1 VLDLGHSAYFDRAPS
16 FNDNADI
23 AMTRPR
29 LAPWLLA
36 GFGVLFVFLALPWPL
51 TASGIDAPAG
61 AAVVALQH
69 EPAQPPAPAATV
81 AIASAPA
88 TQAAPVTQAAPAT
101 PVVPAVAPAELRLAE
116 AELDRVADR
125 YVAPLGSGRA
135 VLTTVPRLQERIERL
150 LAEYRVPWAAAVLL
164 EPSTGRVLAMAEH
177 SQREPGKRGLSL
189 EARAPAASV
198 FKIVTSSALLHR
210 GFAPGNEV
218 CFHGGQHRVMPANL
232 ADDPRRDRACLSL
245 SSALGKSANVVF
257 AKLADRALNAGL
269 LRAEADRFLFN
280 QTIPFAQKIETSRA
294 DIPEEPF
301 ALATTAAGFGRVR
314 LSPLHGA
321 VVAAIVANGGI
332 FVPPDVVAST
342 TGAAM
347 PAMTGPRRVLDERV
361 AAELGA
367 MMRTTV
373 TEGTGRRAFR
383 APRSSKSSM
392 QGLTVAGKT
401 GSLSEADPFRDYS
414 WFVGFAPADNPKVAF
429 AVVVVNDRSWRVKAP
444 YVAHAAVEAWADW
457 ESGKPEVAAP
467 RARAR
472 KP

>member
-1 VLDLGHSAYFDRAPS
+1 
-16 FNDNADI
+16 
-23 AMTRPR
+23 MTRPR
-29 LAPWLLA
+29 LAPWLLV

-61 AAVVALQH
+61 ALVLAGRH
-69 EPAQPPAPAATV
+69 EPEPAPVPT
-81 AIASAPA
+81 APA
-88 TQAAPVTQAAPAT
+88 RVAPVMMAIPP
-101 PVVPAVAPAELRLAE
+101 PVPPDELRLAE
-116 AELDRVADR
+116 AVLDRVADH

-135 VLTTVPRLQERIERL
+135 VLTTVPRLQGRIEKL
-150 LAEYRVPWAAAVLL
+150 LADYRVPWAAAVLL
-164 EPSTGRVLAMAEH
+164 DPATGRVLAMAEH

-189 EARAPAASV
+189 DARAPAASV
-198 FKIVTSSALLHR
+198 FKIVTSAALLHR
-210 GFAPGNEV
+210 GFEPGAEV
-218 CFHGGQHRVMPANL
+218 CYHGGQHRVMRANL
-232 ADDPRRDRACLSL
+232 TDDPRRDRRCLSL

-257 AKLADRALNAGL
+257 AKLADRGLNAGL

-280 QTIPFAQKIETSRA
+280 QAIPFAQPIETSRA

-321 VVAAIVANGGI
+321 LVAAIIANGGV

-342 TGAAM
+342 TGAVM
-347 PAMTGPRRVLDERV
+347 PTMTGPRRVLDERV
-361 AAELGA
+361 AAELAA

-383 APRSSKSSM
+383 TPRSRMSSM

-401 GSLSEADPFRDYS
+401 GSLSEANPFRDYS
-414 WFVGFAPADNPKVAF
+414 WFVGFAPAENPKVAF

-444 YVAHAAVEAWADW
+444 YVARAAVEAWADW
-457 ESGKPEVAAP
+457 ESGKSDVPAP
-467 RARAR
+467 RVRAR
-472 KP
+472 KKT